1 MEFTD
6 QDREALYNIWMSQ
19 KAKLRLTQMEV
30 AKRLGMNQIQFSEL
44 LRGSKPLSLHFIE
57 QFCQQLHVNPNIVI
71 PSLKEIAGPDAQV
84 VHLQNRVRVD
94 GKIQRVYC
102 EGNEVIIDYIHEV

>member
-30 AKRLGMNQIQFSEL
+30 AKRLGMNS
-44 LRGSKPLSLHFIE
+44 
-57 QFCQQLHVNPNIVI
+57 IVSSQGI
-71 PSLKEIAGPDAQV
+71 VFADKS
-84 VHLQNRVRVD
+84 
-94 GKIQRVYC
+94 
-102 EGNEVIIDYIHEV
+102 